1 MMMEEIYGN
10 RTKGY
15 HSIKENEGDSDQNI
29 LFSTCFSKIIFFFVI
44 IFLLN
49 LFITLYLK
57 FENEKKLKEMQHLE
71 EIKSYID
78 IFPKI
83 NNLEYTTN
91 IKDFFNSKILSI
103 NDQNITND
111 YIHYLR
117 PLTIKEEEK
126 YNQILY
132 KNILYDDYPNEKK
145 QGQLNVKDFYNLV
158 NNEKLIQTQK
168 IKPFAEPKISIIIPV
183 TTTKPN
189 LIRTFN
195 SIQNQTF
202 KDIEIIISDDFS
214 DNNENLFKYLYEN
227 EPRLRIFTHTKKMGL
242 WRTRMD
248 GFLYSK
254 GKYILHF
261 DPGDI
266 LSDNFVL
273 EDMFKFVTKYNL
285 DTVRFSF
292 SKITSEK
299 IEDEIEKM
307 RIYPTKHLKIIYG
320 RPDYDTREYGYGAIW
335 NRLVRANVI
344 TKGFDLVDID
354 ILNAYKDIWEDK
366 WWNDLIDR
374 VSFSN
379 LVVNKL
385 GYVNFLDRNTITEEH
400 IKDAAEKDRTIREFI
415 YDWYFDYELL
425 PKDICKNDTM
435 NLLRNYSQVNN
446 TYKGVPINLD
456 YVNTYFGAY
465 RHFLN
470 ILFKDPFI
478 PDEEKKLIKILYNK
492 VPKTKNKMKKY

>member
-1 MMMEEIYGN
+1 MIEKIYGN

-15 HSIKENEGDSDQNI
+15 ESLNENENEYVPKDI
-29 LFSTCFSKIIFFFVI
+29 FSTSFSKCMFFFVI
-44 IFLLN
+44 IFILN
-49 LFITLYLK
+49 LIITLYLK
-57 FENEKKLKEMQHLE
+57 ISKEKKLAELQYQE
-71 EIKSYID
+71 EIKKYID

-83 NNLEYTTN
+83 NNLESTTN
-91 IKDFFNSKILSI
+91 IKEFFNSKMLSI
-103 NDQNITND
+103 NERNVTND
-111 YIHYLR
+111 YIHFLR
-117 PLTIKEEEK
+117 PINEKEEEQYK
-126 YNQILY
+126 QIIY
-132 KNILYDDYPNEKK
+132 KNILYNDYPNEKK
-145 QGQLNVKDFYNLV
+145 NGQISVKDFYNYV
-158 NNEKLIQTQK
+158 NNEKLVTTEK
-168 IKPFAEPKISIIIPV
+168 IKYFDKPKISIIIPV

-189 LIRTFN
+189 LIRTLN
-195 SIQNQTF
+195 SIQSQTF
-202 KDIEIIISDDFS
+202 KDIEIIISDDCS
-214 DNNENLFKYLYEN
+214 YNNENLYKYLYEN
-227 EPRLRIFTHTKKMGL
+227 EPRLRIFSHSKKMGL

-273 EDMFKFVTKYNL
+273 EDMFKYVSKYNL

-292 SKITSEK
+292 SKITSQNVK
-299 IEDEIEKM
+299 DEIEKM
-307 RIYPTKHLKIIYG
+307 KIYPTRHLKIIYG
-320 RPDYDTREYGYGAIW
+320 RPDYDPREYGYGTIW

-344 TKGFDLVDID
+344 TKGFDLVEID

-366 WWNDLIDR
+366 WWNELIDR
-374 VSFSN
+374 ASFSN
-379 LVVNKL
+379 LIVNKL
-385 GYVNFLDRNTITEEH
+385 GYVNFLERNTITQEH
-400 IKDAAEKDRTIREFI
+400 IKDNVEKDRTIREFI

-425 PKDICKNDTM
+425 PKDISKNDTM

-446 TYKGVPINLD
+446 TYKGVPINLN

-478 PDEEKKLIKILYNK
+478 PDEEKTLIKILYNK